1 MCTCLY
7 GCDLS
12 RLLAPL
18 LANGTMDYTLLVLRP
33 YAVLGSGN
41 ATAKLALRGFG
52 WPLSLPKRKAARQG
66 CGSLSHGMH
75 PPCCCTDAIYRVIIP
90 DLCSEGTRAYAAL
103 FRAVPT
109 RCSLREHKLQG
120 CSLLHSCS
128 TKKAACIAASRLFSL
143 ETRGHAPLFHVLDY
157 FFSNCST
164 NFLSSSTCCFSSSFS
179 AFNSFMASTN
189 TGTTEPY
196 STL

>member
-18 LANGTMDYTLLVLRP
+18 LANGTMDHTLLVLRP

-41 ATAKLALRGFG
+41 ATAKHALRGFG
-52 WPLSLPKRKAARQG
+52 WPLSLPKRKVARQG

-120 CSLLHSCS
+120 CSL
-128 TKKAACIAASRLFSL
+128 TPCIAPRKKRSALLQAAFSRLGQGGMPPCF
-143 ETRGHAPLFHVLDY
+143 T
-157 FFSNCST
+157 CWII
-164 NFLSSSTCCFSSSFS
+164 SSAIAQQVS
-179 AFNSFMASTN
+179 
-189 TGTTEPY
+189 
-196 STL
+196 

>member
-1 MCTCLY
+1 MSVRMRFIASSCAVAREWDNGSYSPCFAPIRCSRQRQCHSQTCIARFWLAAEPAEAKSSAARLRQPQPWNASPMLLY
-7 GCDLS
+7 GRDLS
-12 RLLAPL
+12 RH
-18 LANGTMDYTLLVLRP
+18 
-33 YAVLGSGN
+33 
-41 ATAKLALRGFG
+41 
-52 WPLSLPKRKAARQG
+52 Q
-66 CGSLSHGMH
+66 
-75 PPCCCTDAIYRVIIP
+75 P

-103 FRAVPT
+103 FRAVPI
-109 RCSLREHKLQG
+109 RCSLREHKRQG
-120 CSLLHSCS
+120 CRLLHKRCS

-143 ETRGHAPLFHVLDY
+143 ETRGHAPLFQVLDY